1 MYLRMCFLLSVQTIM
16 SKYVSIIFYTSCMRT
31 YIPDLESRQF
41 LSFIIKLHSSISFF
55 CIYHLLVFS
64 HHNSFFFFFF
74 LYLSSLFNF
83 SYLSIFFSLIISS
96 FFFSSTPLSLTVFQS
111 SYFFSVIFHFF
122 LFFFLHTISCPP
134 SPPHN
139 YFILSSSIDLHV
151 GSSATNAFILYANSC
166 RLKPP
171 CFKVLICFGAPR
183 FVFSVN
189 F

>member
-96 FFFSSTPLSLTVFQS
+96 FFFPQHPFPSLSSNLLTFFLSSFI
-111 SYFFSVIFHFF
+111 FFSFSFCIQFH
-122 LFFFLHTISCPP
+122 
-134 SPPHN
+134 
-139 YFILSSSIDLHV
+139 
-151 GSSATNAFILYANSC
+151 
-166 RLKPP
+166 
-171 CFKVLICFGAPR
+171 APR
-183 FVFSVN
+183 LPLTIILFSPLPSTYTSGVQQQTHS
-189 F
+189 FFMLTHVV